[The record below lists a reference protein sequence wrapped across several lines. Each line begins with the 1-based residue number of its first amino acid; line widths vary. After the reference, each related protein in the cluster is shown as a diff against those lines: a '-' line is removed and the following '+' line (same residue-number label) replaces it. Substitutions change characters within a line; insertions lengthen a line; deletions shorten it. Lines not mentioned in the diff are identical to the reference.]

1 MTRDDSQKE
10 RQASECFGLA
20 GQLLDSEELMI
31 EQAIGQP
38 EAVSPK
44 EVAFAELQCKFNWQ

>member
-38 EAVSPK
+38 EAVSPI